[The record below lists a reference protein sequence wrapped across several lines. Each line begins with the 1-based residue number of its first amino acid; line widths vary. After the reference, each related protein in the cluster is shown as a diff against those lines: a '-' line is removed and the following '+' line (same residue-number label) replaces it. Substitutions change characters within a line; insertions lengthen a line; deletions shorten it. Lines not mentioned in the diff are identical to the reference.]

1 MNEKETSILTDL
13 MTKFGFPIICCLA
26 LMWYVQ
32 DTQKEYREEVK
43 IREDRQYKQ
52 IENFNTTMRD
62 FNNTLI
68 SIDKRMQKLE
78 GN

>member
-32 DTQKEYREEVK
+32 DTQKDYREEVK
-43 IREDRQYKQ
+43 IREDRQHKQ